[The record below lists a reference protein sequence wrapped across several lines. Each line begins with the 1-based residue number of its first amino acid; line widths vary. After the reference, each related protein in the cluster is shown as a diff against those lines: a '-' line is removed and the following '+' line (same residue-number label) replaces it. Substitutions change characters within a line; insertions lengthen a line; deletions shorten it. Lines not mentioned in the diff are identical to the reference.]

1 MLTGRNLA
9 KYMHAAERFALGQAT
24 TQDSY
29 LTAANQRDDAD
40 IFYVSTLR
48 RSYAGEDL
56 FISICCCVLSFFV
69 VVVGE
74 NQDVVL

>member
-40 IFYVSTLR
+40 IFYD
-48 RSYAGEDL
+48 SYLTAANQRDDADIFYDVDL
-56 FISICCCVLSFFV
+56 SSMGMWPHVLCAVF
-69 VVVGE
+69 
-74 NQDVVL
+74 